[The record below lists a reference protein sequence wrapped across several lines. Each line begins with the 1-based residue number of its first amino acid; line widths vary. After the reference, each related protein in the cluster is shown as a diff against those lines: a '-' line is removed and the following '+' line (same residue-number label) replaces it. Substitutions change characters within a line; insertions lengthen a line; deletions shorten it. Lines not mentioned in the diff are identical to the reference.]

1 MLYPLTAR
9 QDAGAPAF
17 TMCRSREVVTFGQLE
32 ARSNQAAHVF
42 RACGV
47 RRGEHVA
54 LLMRNERGLL
64 ETCFGAERA
73 GLYYT
78 TMSTRLTAGELAFIV
93 RDCAARVLL
102 VSSSLAEVAAQL
114 RPMLPAGIRCFLAGE
129 PSPGWEEWDSMVA
142 AMPVTPIA
150 DEAQGSDMLY
160 SSGTTGRPKG
170 VQWPLLDAPAG
181 ARTFLVELLE
191 RLFGYGP
198 ECRYLC
204 PAPLYHAAPLRHSM
218 TTIKLGGSVF
228 VMEHFDAE
236 SALALIQEHRIT
248 HSQWVPTM
256 FVRMLKLP
264 REVRERY
271 DVSSM
276 RVAVHAAAPCP
287 VEVKERMIA
296 WWGPVLHEYYAG
308 TENNGFCAITTEE
321 WLRHRGSVGR
331 AVQGTLH
338 VCDEGG
344 VEVPTGETGIV
355 YFADG
360 PEFRYHNDPERT
372 AQARNARGWSTLGDV
387 GKVDEEGYLYLVDRK
402 AFTIISGGVNVYPQE
417 VEDVLV
423 GHPDVLDAAV
433 FGVPN
438 EDLGE
443 EVKAIVQ
450 PVASARPDR
459 ALEAALIAYCRERLA
474 SYKCPRTIEF
484 MVQLPRHPTGKLH
497 KKALRD
503 RYWLPGAHRG

>member
-1 MLYPLTAR
+1 MLYPLTTR
-9 QDAGAPAF
+9 QDADAPAF
-17 TMCRSREVVTFGQLE
+17 TMCGSQEVVTFGQLD
-32 ARSNQAAHVF
+32 ARSNQAAHLF

-54 LLMRNERGLL
+54 LLMKNDRVLL
-64 ETCFGAERA
+64 EACFGAERA

-78 TMSTRLTAGELAFIV
+78 TMSTRLTAAELAFIV
-93 RDCAARVLL
+93 RDCGARVLL
-102 VSSSLAEVAAQL
+102 VSSTLSDVAAQL
-114 RPMLPAGIRCFLAGE
+114 RPMLQPGVRCFLAGDVA
-129 PSPGWEEWDSMVA
+129 PGWEDWNATSA
-142 AMPVTPIA
+142 AMPTTPIA

-170 VQWPLLDAPAG
+170 VKWPLLDAPAG
-181 ARTFLVELLE
+181 TRTFLVNLLE
-191 RLFGYGP
+191 DLFGYGP
-198 ECRYLC
+198 GCRYLS

-228 VMEHFDAE
+228 QMEHFDAE
-236 SALALIQEHRIT
+236 TALALVGKHQIT

-271 DVSSM
+271 EVSSM

-308 TENNGFCAITTEE
+308 TENNGFCAITTAE
-321 WLRHRGSVGR
+321 WIRHKGSVGR
-331 AVQGTLH
+331 AVQGKLH

-344 VEVPTGETGIV
+344 REVPAGETGIV
-355 YFADG
+355 YFSDG
-360 PEFRYHNDPERT
+360 PEFTYHNDPERT
-372 AQARNARGWSTLGDV
+372 AQARNARGWSTLGDI
-387 GKVDEEGYLYLVDRK
+387 GRVDEDGYLYLVDRK
-402 AFTIISGGVNVYPQE
+402 AFTIISGGVNIYPQE
-417 VEDVLV
+417 IEDVLV
-423 GHPDVLDAAV
+423 AHPDVLDAAV

-450 PVASARPDR
+450 PVASPQAGP
-459 ALEAALIAYCRERLA
+459 ALEATLIAHCRQRLA

-484 MVQLPRHPTGKLH
+484 MEQLPRHPTGKLH
-497 KKALRD
+497 KKALRE
-503 RYWLPGAHRG
+503 RYWPVDTHRR